1 MTLFIPRQVLLKN
14 LTEVSL
20 RHRHHVFY
28 HVKSSVVLKDADIT
42 EIHIININIRY
53 NRPM

>member
-20 RHRHHVFY
+20 RHHVFY
-28 HVKSSVVLKDADIT
+28 HVKSSVVLKDLI
-42 EIHIININIRY
+42 
-53 NRPM
+53 